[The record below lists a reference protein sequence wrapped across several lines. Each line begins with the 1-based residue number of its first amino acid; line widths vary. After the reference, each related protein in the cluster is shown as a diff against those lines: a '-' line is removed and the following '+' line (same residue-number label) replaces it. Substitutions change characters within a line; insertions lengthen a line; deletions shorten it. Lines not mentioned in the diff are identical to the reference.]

1 MDKRTIAKLKHN
13 GGREWCGYL
22 TPAEIL
28 AICAAGAETRQ
39 DSTVARAKQD
49 KAAGDSTP
57 TWFYFQA
64 RKNSDLDKLLSRQA
78 PSK

>member
-1 MDKRTIAKLKHN
+1 MDKKTKAKLKHN

-39 DSTVARAKQD
+39 DSTVSQAKRD
-49 KAAGDSTP
+49 KADGRSTP

-64 RKNSDLDKLLSRQA
+64 RKNSDLEKLLSKQA
-78 PSK
+78 PS